1 MFDTSGNSVGIG
13 ALKTIFSNG
22 SASLGVAFDG
32 PSLRENLDAVSS
44 SFSTAINDMTKEISQ
59 KLDTVSSKIETFDS
73 NQEGR
78 TNSLSSRMGE
88 VGNSM
93 NNLDVILDTGAVV
106 GQLVGPM
113 DSALGEMSRRRARG

>member
-1 MFDTSGNSVGIG
+1 
-13 ALKTIFSNG
+13 
-22 SASLGVAFDG
+22 
-32 PSLRENLDAVSS
+32 LDAVSS
-44 SFSTAINDMTKEISQ
+44 SFSTAINDMTKEIAQ

-106 GQLVGPM
+106 RTTCRTNGFCFG
-113 DSALGEMSRRRARG
+113 

>member
-1 MFDTSGNSVGIG
+1 
-13 ALKTIFSNG
+13 
-22 SASLGVAFDG
+22 
-32 PSLRENLDAVSS
+32 
-44 SFSTAINDMTKEISQ
+44 MTKEISQ
-59 KLDTVSSKIETFDS
+59 KLDNVSSKIETFDS

-113 DSALGEMSRRRARG
+113 DSALGEMSRRKARG